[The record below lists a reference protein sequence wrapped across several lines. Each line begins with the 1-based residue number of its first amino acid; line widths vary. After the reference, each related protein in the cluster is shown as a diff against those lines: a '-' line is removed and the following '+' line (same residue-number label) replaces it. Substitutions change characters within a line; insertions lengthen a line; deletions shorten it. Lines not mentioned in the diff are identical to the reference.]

1 LPPFNEEKDDLD
13 AYLSRFEH
21 SCQAFNVQQ
30 EDWSTQLA
38 RLLQGQALGVYQRMS
53 DTEVS
58 NYQTLKDNLLQRFRL
73 TEGGYRK
80 RFKQSRIE
88 SGETP
93 EQFFDRLRR
102 YLQKW
107 RQMAGFEATYEGLE
121 DMILRDQ
128 FFITCVK
135 SLDTFLKEKGKM
147 SLKEMSQAAANFI
160 DAHGD
165 TAHKKHPVVHKRP
178 NDRKES
184 NVKQA
189 NFGLFGHCGYRN
201 HKTEDCR

>member
-1 LPPFNEEKDDLD
+1 MDDINEDKDDLD
-13 AYLSRFEH
+13 AYLSRFER

-30 EDWSTQLA
+30 EHWSTQLA
-38 RLLQGQALGVYQRMS
+38 RLLQGQALDVYQRMS

-58 NYQTLKDNLLQRFRL
+58 NYQTLKDNLLKRFRL

-80 RFKQSRIE
+80 RFKQSKIE
-88 SGETP
+88 SGKTP
-93 EQFFDRLRR
+93 EQFIDRLWR

-128 FFITCVK
+128 FFITCDK
-135 SLDTFLKEKGKM
+135 PLQTFLKEKGKL

-160 DAHGD
+160 DAHGY
-165 TAHKKHPVVHKRP
+165 
-178 NDRKES
+178 
-184 NVKQA
+184 QA
-189 NFGLFGHCGYRN
+189 VSPMVTR
-201 HKTEDCR
+201 